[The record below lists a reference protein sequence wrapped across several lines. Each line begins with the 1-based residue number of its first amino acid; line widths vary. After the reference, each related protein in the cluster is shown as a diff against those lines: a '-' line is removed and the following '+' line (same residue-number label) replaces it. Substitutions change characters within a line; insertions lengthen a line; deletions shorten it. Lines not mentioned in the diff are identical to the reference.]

1 MNTFR
6 TYNSKQINYDN
17 VESIISDCFD
27 ICKENNE
34 LGIILYFENYA
45 LEVSF
50 NNNPKA
56 DSPYI
61 GEDWDVILRDNFDG
75 TITNTSEWYDT
86 LDAFY
91 SVKCEAEEELPES
104 IEIVYA
110 Y

>member
-6 TYNSKQINYDN
+6 TYTSKQINYDT

-45 LEVSF
+45 LEISF

-75 TITNTSEWYDT
+75 TITNTPEWCDT
-86 LDAFY
+86 LDAFF

>member
-6 TYNSKQINYDN
+6 TYNKINSEN

-27 ICKENNE
+27 ICEENNE

-56 DSPYI
+56 DSPYAD
-61 GEDWDVILRDNFDG
+61 EDWDVILRDNFDG
-75 TITNTSEWYDT
+75 TITNSSEWCDV

-91 SVKCEAEEELPES
+91 SVKCEAEEEIPES